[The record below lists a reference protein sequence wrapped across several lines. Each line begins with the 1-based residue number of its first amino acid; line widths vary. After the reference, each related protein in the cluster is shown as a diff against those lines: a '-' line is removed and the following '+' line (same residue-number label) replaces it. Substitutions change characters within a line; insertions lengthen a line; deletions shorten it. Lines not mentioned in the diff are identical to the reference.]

1 MSHLTAQLYKTS
13 FVLAGVSL
21 ALWAT
26 THPWGT
32 IAGPEVGGSTRWLI
46 SHTFHFT
53 SGLFASIGLLGLHS
67 RFVIGTRSEG
77 VGYLTAFVGSVMWS
91 GTGVITAF
99 VWPILAEH
107 APALTELHGPIFS
120 PPHPVIGITAVLFSL
135 GFLLLWVALARQGT
149 MAKGMAGA
157 GCLGAVL
164 LVPPPPP
171 LTPVPWI
178 IFPVGGVL
186 FGVGLV
192 CLAPL
197 ITTDPAIPVAPSST

>member
-1 MSHLTAQLYKTS
+1 MSDRIGKLYGAS

-26 THPWGT
+26 VHPWGT

-53 SGLFASIGLLGLHS
+53 GGLFASIGLLGLHQ
-67 RFVIGTRSEG
+67 RLTGGTRLEG
-77 VGYLTAFVGSVMWS
+77 VAFMTAFVGSLMFT

-99 VWPILAEH
+99 MWPIFAEH
-107 APALTELHGPIFS
+107 APALTELTGPIFS

-135 GFLLLWVALARQGT
+135 GFLLLWVAFARQGT
-149 MAKGMAGA
+149 LAKGVAGA
-157 GCLGAVL
+157 ASLGAL
-164 LVPPPPP
+164 LLIPPPPP
-171 LTPVPWI
+171 LSPVPWI
-178 IFPVGGVL
+178 ILPIGGVL

-192 CLAPL
+192 SLAPL
-197 ITTDPAIPVAPSST
+197 IVRNRAA